1 MSETNS
7 TPSDGPTLSDTPSSS
22 VVDTSSAAS
31 TPAAPADSSTPS
43 SGTDSTAP
51 SSGDSRQS
59 DRDGL
64 LAAVRKVVE
73 TKPEPG
79 ATPSSSDAGD
89 QAQDQTSQDQAA
101 ATGKPGET
109 PGAQTEPSQPDPTEA
124 DPTEAEL
131 KKLRPETRR
140 RFERLLSQRNEAR
153 QTLESLQPE
162 IAQHRQLQ
170 GYLQQHQLAPD
181 DVNMLLG
188 VGASLR
194 RGDYQGFL
202 DGVTPYVMAA
212 QEALGLRVSQ
222 DLQKQ
227 VDEGLIDDATA
238 RELTRTRHRAVQ
250 AEARLQDVNKTVTA
264 DRQVQQVEK
273 VRSAVDVWEEGI
285 RRRDPDY
292 AHMQGAVRRYAQGL
306 LQERGSPKSEQEAV
320 ALVQAAYDEVKAT
333 FAQARPAPRPT
344 RPAPSSI
351 HVATGTPNAEPRNMK
366 EAVVAA
372 LANMRRAS

>member
-1 MSETNS
+1 MSETTS
-7 TPSDGPTLSDTPSSS
+7 TPSDAATPSDVPSSS
-22 VVDTSSAAS
+22 VVDTPSAAS

-79 ATPSSSDAGD
+79 ATPSQTDAGD
-89 QAQDQTSQDQAA
+89 QAQDQTSTDQAA
-101 ATGKPGET
+101 ATGKPGEAT
-109 PGAQTEPSQPDPTEA
+109 PGATEPSKSDPTEA

-153 QTLESLQPE
+153 QNLDALQPE

-194 RGDYQGFL
+194 RGDYKGFL

-212 QEALGLRVSQ
+212 QEALGLRVSP

-250 AEARLQDVNKTVTA
+250 AEARLKDVNQTVTT

-273 VRSAVDVWEEGI
+273 VRSAVDVWEDGI

-306 LQERGSPKSEQEAV
+306 LQERGSPRSEQEAV
-320 ALVQAAYDEVKAT
+320 ALVQAAYDEVRAT
-333 FAQARPAPRPT
+333 FAQARPAPRAT
-344 RPAPSSI
+344 RAAPSSI
-351 HVATGTPNAEPRNMK
+351 HVATGTSMPEPRTMK
-366 EAVVAA
+366 DAVLAA
-372 LANMRRAS
+372 LANARRAS

>member
-1 MSETNS
+1 MSETTS
-7 TPSDGPTLSDTPSSS
+7 TPSDAATPSDAPSSS
-22 VVDTSSAAS
+22 VVDTPSVAS
-31 TPAAPADSSTPS
+31 TPAAPVDSSTPS
-43 SGTDSTAP
+43 SGKDSTAP

-73 TKPEPG
+73 TKSG
-79 ATPSSSDAGD
+79 TDTPSQTDAGD
-89 QAQDQTSQDQAA
+89 ASQDQTSQDQAA
-101 ATGKPGET
+101 ATGKPGDT
-109 PGAQTEPSQPDPTEA
+109 PGATEPSPPDPTEA

-153 QTLESLQPE
+153 QNLDALQPE

-194 RGDYQGFL
+194 RGDYKGFL

-212 QEALGLRVSQ
+212 QEALGLRVSP

-250 AEARLQDVNKTVTA
+250 AEARLKDVNETATVTQ
-264 DRQVQQVEK
+264 QVQQTER
-273 VRSAVDVWEEGI
+273 VRSAVDVWEDGI
-285 RRRDPDY
+285 RKRDPDY

-306 LQERGSPKSEQEAV
+306 LQERGSPRSEQEAV
-320 ALVQAAYDEVKAT
+320 ALVQAAYDEVRAT

-344 RPAPSSI
+344 RAAPSSI
-351 HVATGTPNAEPRNMK
+351 HVATGTSNAEPRNLK

-372 LANMRRAS
+372 LGNMRRAS